1 MIIAQKLP
9 GQRRIKNIYPILYG
23 IALTLLASATLTGCA
38 AHVQNDG
45 GSLPE
50 VVGSMELKYANQ
62 FSVDYLEDGSALAEI
77 ADGRRYLIVPD
88 GAEPTENIPG
98 DITVLRQPENIY
110 LASSSAMDLFGC
122 IGGLDDILACST
134 PESGWKLP
142 DIAQAM
148 ADEDILYA
156 GKYSSPDIELL
167 MSEGCDAAIEN
178 TMIYHSP
185 KIIEQIE
192 NCGIPVL
199 IERSSY
205 ESHPLGRLEWVRL
218 YGLILGK
225 TDEAERLFSEKCAL
239 LDDVIS
245 QESADCTAAFFYI
258 SSNGYAV
265 VRKPGDYISKMIG
278 LAGGKYILDADS
290 LKVDENALSTANIQF
305 EAFYAMAKDADYLIY
320 NGTIDGGVESLE
332 QLSAKNPLLADF
344 RAFRNGNVW
353 CTNANVF
360 QQTSAATE
368 MTEELHRIFTGGSG
382 NFEFFHKLS

>member
-1 MIIAQKLP
+1 M
-9 GQRRIKNIYPILYG
+9 GGFRRAVSSLAAVILF
-23 IALTLLASATLTGCA
+23 TGCA
-38 AHVQNDG
+38 APVRQSAEYTLAD
-45 GSLPE
+45 
-50 VVGSMELKYANQ
+50 VVGSMELKYAGQ
-62 FSVDYLEDGSALAEI
+62 FSVDYLADGTALAEI
-77 ADGRRYLIVPD
+77 SDGRRYLIIPEGAAVP
-88 GAEPTENIPG
+88 EQIPE
-98 DITVLRQPENIY
+98 DITVIKQPENIY
-110 LASSSAMDLFGC
+110 LASSSAMDLFDC
-122 IGGLDDILACST
+122 LGGLDDILATST

-192 NCGIPVL
+192 KCGIPVL

-205 ESHPLGRLEWVRL
+205 ESHPLGRLEWIRL
-218 YGLILGK
+218 YGLILGRS
-225 TDEAERLFSEKCAL
+225 DEAERIFSEKCAL
-239 LDDVIS
+239 LDDVVS
-245 QESADCTAAFFYI
+245 RESTGSTAAFFYI

-265 VRKPGDYISKMIG
+265 VRKPGDYISRMIG
-278 LAGGKYILDADS
+278 LAGGEYILDADS

-320 NGTIDGGVESLE
+320 NGTIDGGVDSLA
-332 QLSAKNPLLADF
+332 QLSAKNPLLSDF
-344 RAFRNGNVW
+344 RAFQTGNVW

-360 QQTSAATE
+360 QQTSAAAE

-382 NFEFFHKLS
+382 SFEFFHKLT

>member
-1 MIIAQKLP
+1 M
-9 GQRRIKNIYPILYG
+9 GGFRRAVSFLAAVILF
-23 IALTLLASATLTGCA
+23 TGCVA
-38 AHVQNDG
+38 PVRQSAEYT
-45 GSLPE
+45 LPE
-50 VVGSMELKYANQ
+50 VVGSMELKYAGQ
-62 FSVDYLEDGSALAEI
+62 FSVDYLADGTALAEI
-77 ADGRRYLIVPD
+77 ADGRRYLIIPEGAAVP
-88 GAEPTENIPG
+88 EQIPE
-98 DITVLRQPENIY
+98 DITVIKQPEHIY
-110 LASSSAMDLFGC
+110 LASSSAMDLFDC
-122 IGGLDDILACST
+122 LGGLDDILATST

-192 NCGIPVL
+192 KCGIPVL

-205 ESHPLGRLEWVRL
+205 ESHPLGRLEWIRL
-218 YGLILGK
+218 YGLILGIS
-225 TDEAERLFSEKCAL
+225 DEAERIFSEKCAL
-239 LDDVIS
+239 LDDVVS
-245 QESADCTAAFFYI
+245 RESTGSTAAFFYI

-265 VRKPGDYISKMIG
+265 VRKPGDYISRMIG
-278 LAGGKYILDADS
+278 LAGGEYILDADS

-320 NGTIDGGVESLE
+320 NGTIDGGVDSLA
-332 QLSAKNPLLADF
+332 QLSAKNPLLSDF
-344 RAFRNGNVW
+344 RAFQTGNVW

-360 QQTSAATE
+360 QQTSAAAE

-382 NFEFFHKLS
+382 SFEFFHKLT

>member
-1 MIIAQKLP
+1 M
-9 GQRRIKNIYPILYG
+9 GGFRRAVSFLAAVILF
-23 IALTLLASATLTGCA
+23 TGCA
-38 AHVQNDG
+38 APVRQ
-45 GSLPE
+45 SAEYTLAE
-50 VVGSMELKYANQ
+50 VVGSMELKYAGQ
-62 FSVDYLEDGSALAEI
+62 FSVDYLSDGTALAEI
-77 ADGRRYLIVPD
+77 ADGRRYLIIPE
-88 GAEPTENIPG
+88 GAAVQEQIPE
-98 DITVLRQPENIY
+98 DITVIKQPENIY
-110 LASSSAMDLFGC
+110 LASSSAMDLFDC
-122 IGGLDDILACST
+122 LGGLDDILATST

-192 NCGIPVL
+192 KCGIPVL

-205 ESHPLGRLEWVRL
+205 ESHPLGRLEWIRL
-218 YGLILGK
+218 YGLILGRS
-225 TDEAERLFSEKCAL
+225 DEAERIFSEKCAL
-239 LDDVIS
+239 LDDVVS
-245 QESADCTAAFFYI
+245 RESTGSTAAFFYI

-265 VRKPGDYISKMIG
+265 VRKPGDYISRMIG
-278 LAGGKYILDADS
+278 LAGGEYILDADS

-320 NGTIDGGVESLE
+320 NGTIDGGVDSLA
-332 QLSAKNPLLADF
+332 QLSAKNPLLSDF
-344 RAFRNGNVW
+344 RAFQTGNVW

-360 QQTSAATE
+360 QQTSAAAE

-382 NFEFFHKLS
+382 SFEFFHKLT

>member
-1 MIIAQKLP
+1 MAKL
-9 GQRRIKNIYPILYG
+9 RETAVLLV
-23 IALTLLASATLTGCA
+23 LTVMLGGCA
-38 AHVQNDG
+38 APVQNDG

-50 VVGSMELKYANQ
+50 VVGSMELKYADQ
-62 FSVDYLEDGSALAEI
+62 FSVDYLADGSALAEI

-88 GAEPTENIPG
+88 GAEPPENIPG
-98 DITVLRQPENIY
+98 DITVVRQPENIY
-110 LASSSAMDLFGC
+110 LASSSAMDLFDC

-134 PESGWKLP
+134 PENSWKLP

-148 ADEDILYA
+148 ADENILYA
-156 GKYSSPDIELL
+156 GNYSSPDIELL

-199 IERSSY
+199 IGRSSY

-225 TDEAERLFSEKCAL
+225 TDESERLFSEKCAL

-245 QESADCTAAFFYI
+245 QENSGCTAAFFYI

-278 LAGGKYILDADS
+278 LAGGEYILDADS
-290 LKVDENALSTANIQF
+290 LKVDENALSIENIQF
-305 EAFYAMAKDADYLIY
+305 EAFYAAAKDADCMIY
-320 NGTIDGGVESLE
+320 NGTVDGGVETLAE
-332 QLSAKNPLLADF
+332 LSAKDPLLADC
-344 RAFRNGNVW
+344 RAFRTGNVW
-353 CTNANVF
+353 CTNATVF
-360 QQTSAATE
+360 QQTSAAAE
-368 MTEELHRIFTGGSG
+368 MTEELHRIFTGGDG
-382 NFEFFHKLS
+382 NFEFFHRLT

>member
-1 MIIAQKLP
+1 M
-9 GQRRIKNIYPILYG
+9 GGFRRAVSSLAAVILF
-23 IALTLLASATLTGCA
+23 TGCA
-38 AHVQNDG
+38 APVRQSAEYTLAD
-45 GSLPE
+45 
-50 VVGSMELKYANQ
+50 VVGSMELKYAGQ
-62 FSVDYLEDGSALAEI
+62 FSVDYLADGTALAEI
-77 ADGRRYLIVPD
+77 SDGRRYLIIPEGAAVP
-88 GAEPTENIPG
+88 EQIPE
-98 DITVLRQPENIY
+98 DITVIKQPENIY
-110 LASSSAMDLFGC
+110 LASSSAMDLFDC
-122 IGGLDDILACST
+122 LGGLDDILATST

-192 NCGIPVL
+192 KCGIPVL

-205 ESHPLGRLEWVRL
+205 ESHPLGRLEWIRL
-218 YGLILGK
+218 YGLILGRS
-225 TDEAERLFSEKCAL
+225 DEAERIFSEKCAL
-239 LDDVIS
+239 LDDVVS
-245 QESADCTAAFFYI
+245 RESTGSTAAFFYI

-265 VRKPGDYISKMIG
+265 VRKPGDYISRMIG
-278 LAGGKYILDADS
+278 LAGGEYILDADS

-320 NGTIDGGVESLE
+320 NGTIDGGVDSLA
-332 QLSAKNPLLADF
+332 QLSAKNPLLSDF
-344 RAFRNGNVW
+344 RAFQTGNVW
-353 CTNANVF
+353 CTNANLF
-360 QQTSAATE
+360 QQTSAAAE

-382 NFEFFHKLS
+382 SFEFFHKLT

>member
-1 MIIAQKLP
+1 M
-9 GQRRIKNIYPILYG
+9 GGFRRAVSFLAAVILF
-23 IALTLLASATLTGCA
+23 TGCA
-38 AHVQNDG
+38 APVRQ
-45 GSLPE
+45 SAEYTLAE
-50 VVGSMELKYANQ
+50 VVGSMELKYAGQ
-62 FSVDYLEDGSALAEI
+62 FSVDYLADGTALAEI
-77 ADGRRYLIVPD
+77 ADGRRYLIIPEGAAVP
-88 GAEPTENIPG
+88 EQIPE
-98 DITVLRQPENIY
+98 DITVIKQPENIY
-110 LASSSAMDLFGC
+110 LASSSAMDLFDC
-122 IGGLDDILACST
+122 LGGLDDILATST

-192 NCGIPVL
+192 KCGIPVL

-205 ESHPLGRLEWVRL
+205 ESHPLGRLEWIRL
-218 YGLILGK
+218 YGLILGRS
-225 TDEAERLFSEKCAL
+225 DEAERIFSEKCAL
-239 LDDVIS
+239 LDDVVS
-245 QESADCTAAFFYI
+245 RESTGSTAAFFYI

-265 VRKPGDYISKMIG
+265 VRKPGDYISRMIG
-278 LAGGKYILDADS
+278 LAGGEYILDADS

-305 EAFYAMAKDADYLIY
+305 EAFYAMAKEADYLIY
-320 NGTIDGGVESLE
+320 NGTIDGGVDSLA
-332 QLSAKNPLLADF
+332 QLSAKNPLLSDF
-344 RAFRNGNVW
+344 RAFQTGNVW

-360 QQTSAATE
+360 QQTSAAAE

-382 NFEFFHKLS
+382 SFEFFHKLT

>member
-1 MIIAQKLP
+1 MMKKTRIA
-9 GQRRIKNIYPILYG
+9 
-23 IALTLLASATLTGCA
+23 AVLLAAVMTLSGCA
-38 AHVQNDG
+38 ASAESYG
-45 GSLPE
+45 GTLAE
-50 VVGSMELKYANQ
+50 TVGSMELKYADQ
-62 FSVDYLEDGSALAEI
+62 FSVDYLADGSALAEI
-77 ADGRRYLIVPD
+77 ADGRRYLIIP
-88 GAEPTENIPG
+88 GGIEAPENIPA
-98 DITVLRQPENIY
+98 DITVINQPENIY
-110 LASSSAMDLFGC
+110 LASSSAMDLFSC
-122 IGGLDDILACST
+122 IGGLDDILASST

-142 DIAQAM
+142 EIVQAM

-156 GKYSSPDIELL
+156 GKYSAPDIELL

-185 KIIEQIE
+185 KTIEQIE
-192 NCGIPVL
+192 SCGIPVL

-225 TDEAERLFSEKCAL
+225 TEQAEQLFSEKCAL
-239 LDDVIS
+239 LDDVVS
-245 QESADCTAAFFYI
+245 KEDAGCTAAFFYI

-278 LAGGKYILDADS
+278 LAGGEYILTADS

-305 EAFYAMAKDADYLIY
+305 EAFYALAKDADYLIY
-320 NGTIDGGVESLE
+320 NGTIDGGVDSLA

-344 RAFRNGNVW
+344 RAFQTGNVW

-360 QQTSAATE
+360 QQTSAAAE
-368 MTEELHRIFTGGSG
+368 MTEELHRIFTGGDGS
-382 NFEFFHKLS
+382 FDFFHKLN